1 MYSSTLC
8 VEKQTPVEKQYER
21 EQGRFHYGRVPTLP
35 HNLDLHTANPL
46 I

>member
-1 MYSSTLC
+1 MYSLAVC
-8 VEKQTPVEKQYER
+8 VGKQTSVEQQDGRK
-21 EQGRFHYGRVPTLP
+21 QGRFHYGGVPTLP